1 MMPALRAF
9 AFRQPSYRLNGI
21 PIRHWDGW
29 WFGKTQTYGDV
40 FPHYWSV
47 ISASAYHYYSLASGE
62 PFEYKEILMANLS
75 SFCPDGKAT
84 CAYIYPRRID
94 GKPGKY
100 ADAYANDQDWALVAY
115 LDFIG
120 S

>member
-1 MMPALRAF
+1 
-9 AFRQPSYRLNGI
+9 
-21 PIRHWDGW
+21 
-29 WFGKTQTYGDV
+29 
-40 FPHYWSV
+40 
-47 ISASAYHYYSLASGE
+47 
-62 PFEYKEILMANLS
+62 MANLS

-84 CAYIYPRRID
+84 CAYLYPRRID